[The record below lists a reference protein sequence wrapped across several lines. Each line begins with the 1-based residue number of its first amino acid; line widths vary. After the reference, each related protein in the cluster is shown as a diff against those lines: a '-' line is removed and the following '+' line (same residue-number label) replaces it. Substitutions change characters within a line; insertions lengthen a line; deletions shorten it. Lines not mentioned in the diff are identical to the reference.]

1 MSEFSFHL
9 IPQLPNI
16 PMSGCLRSLICTFLW
31 NKEDTKATNLI
42 CNVVVYQNSCFIG
55 YHGYQWY
62 QYIIQCQWHVRILIS
77 LDTMATKAT
86 NLICN
91 VVVYQNSCFIGY
103 HGYQWYQYVFFPI
116 KPFCLRFYR
125 NRVSVF
131 RVQMSNIKASNP
143 RLLSYLHLL
152 LSTSIKNGPM
162 PPVSQRDV
170 SYLLSIINF
179 Y

>member
-1 MSEFSFHL
+1 MQCCCVPKFLFHW
-9 IPQLPNI
+9 IPWLPMVPI
-16 PMSGCLRSLICTFLW
+16 SYSM
-31 NKEDTKATNLI
+31 K
-42 CNVVVYQNSCFIG
+42 
-55 YHGYQWY
+55 
-62 QYIIQCQWHVRILIS
+62 WHVRILIS

-131 RVQMSNIKASNP
+131 RVRDVTSSQISNINVNQMSNIKASNP

-152 LSTSIKNGPM
+152 LSTSIKNGPK